1 MCVCVCLEQSRNW
14 RKANP
19 SWSGKFADSILSRL
33 VLVTTVLSLRWLPS
47 LCDQQC
53 QHERAS
59 GGSWWEE
66 SALST
71 AWNSIPLL
79 PRFLFL
85 SSGNLLDHHFGP
97 LRSRPGYLGQRGAA
111 PGVAFGFLFPE
122 QSLRWKCCT
131 SLGQIFFFPPQRSRD
146 NSVSWSLIFT
156 FQCVASSP
164 SRWSWGLFWQWWEER
179 KRVFLASQ
187 SIVEE
192 RHVCRHPHQCQ
203 EPSQAFLGE
212 EALFV
217 LDVLC

>member
-53 QHERAS
+53 QPERAS

-85 SSGNLLDHHFGP
+85 SSGNLLDHHFGL

-131 SLGQIFFFPPQRSRD
+131 SLGQIFFFPH
-146 NSVSWSLIFT
+146 SVLEIT
-156 FQCVASSP
+156 
-164 SRWSWGLFWQWWEER
+164 LY
-179 KRVFLASQ
+179 
-187 SIVEE
+187 
-192 RHVCRHPHQCQ
+192 H
-203 EPSQAFLGE
+203 
-212 EALFV
+212 EALFSHSSV
-217 LDVLC
+217 LPLHLQDEVEDSSGNDGRKGRGFFWPAKVSWKRDMCADTHINAENPARLSWGKSHCSC